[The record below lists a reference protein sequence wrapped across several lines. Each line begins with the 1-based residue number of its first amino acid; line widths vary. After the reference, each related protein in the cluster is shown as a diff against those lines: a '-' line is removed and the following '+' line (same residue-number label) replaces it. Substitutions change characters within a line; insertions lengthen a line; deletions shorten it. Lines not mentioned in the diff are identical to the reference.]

1 MLDRLL
7 DHKADEHFF
16 EEVHAPIFYLC
27 IDLLRQNIEKVSQLI
42 GVVDPEK
49 VRKRSRNEH
58 LERDEIALAKLVM
71 KEGEKP
77 GKFLLP
83 HGIIL
88 LEFGPYRIFMEG
100 NPEGIQNQRPLGI
113 MELSVDHAEP
123 VLIDVDPLASA
134 APFLELRER
143 LVGEW
148 PHRFPPEL
156 LGVID
161 DRPIE
166 SVLNPKDDEQRGVQE
181 HEQ

>member
-27 IDLLRQNIEKVSQLI
+27 IELLMRNIEKVSQLL
-42 GVVDPEK
+42 GVVEPEK
-49 VRKRSRNEH
+49 VRKSSRHEH
-58 LERDEIALAKLVM
+58 LERDEIAFAKLVM

-100 NPEGIQNQRPLGI
+100 NPKGIQNQRPLGI
-113 MELSVDHAEP
+113 MELSV
-123 VLIDVDPLASA
+123 IDVQTTPQ
-134 APFLELRER
+134 LRHSHGMFWEQALTVAQIRIAQR
-143 LVGEW
+143 L
-148 PHRFPPEL
+148 L
-156 LGVID
+156 
-161 DRPIE
+161 
-166 SVLNPKDDEQRGVQE
+166 
-181 HEQ
+181 

>member
-27 IDLLRQNIEKVSQLI
+27 IELLMRNIEKVSQLL
-42 GVVDPEK
+42 GVVEPEK
-49 VRKRSRNEH
+49 GRKSSRHEH

-88 LEFGPYRIFMEG
+88 LKFGPYRIFMEG

-113 MELSVDHAEP
+113 MELSVDRFDFSGASG
-123 VLIDVDPLASA
+123 LIKHNPIDDAYASA
-134 APFLELRER
+134 ICWLKVSNNCE
-143 LVGEW
+143 
-148 PHRFPPEL
+148 
-156 LGVID
+156 
-161 DRPIE
+161 
-166 SVLNPKDDEQRGVQE
+166 
-181 HEQ
+181 

>member
-27 IDLLRQNIEKVSQLI
+27 IELLRRNIEKVRQLL
-42 GVVDPEK
+42 GVVEPEK
-49 VRKRSRNEH
+49 VRKSSRHEH

-88 LEFGPYRIFMEG
+88 LELGPYRIFMEG
-100 NPEGIQNQRPLGI
+100 NPEGIQNQRPLGS
-113 MELSVDHAEP
+113 MELSA
-123 VLIDVDPLASA
+123 
-134 APFLELRER
+134 R
-143 LVGEW
+143 LLCFAISGVSMI
-148 PHRFPPEL
+148 L
-156 LGVID
+156 LG
-161 DRPIE
+161 PIP
-166 SVLNPKDDEQRGVQE
+166 SSGSKGNISCSFQSWLPLPW
-181 HEQ
+181 

>member
-16 EEVHAPIFYLC
+16 EEVHAPIFDLC
-27 IDLLRQNIEKVSQLI
+27 RELLRRNIEKVSQLL
-42 GVVDPEK
+42 GVVEPEK
-49 VRKRSRNEH
+49 VRKRSRHEH
-58 LERDEIALAKLVM
+58 LERDAIALAKLVM

-113 MELSVDHAEP
+113 MELSVFNNPKHLVAF
-123 VLIDVDPLASA
+123 PLATGGDFGLPTAS
-134 APFLELRER
+134 
-143 LVGEW
+143 
-148 PHRFPPEL
+148 
-156 LGVID
+156 
-161 DRPIE
+161 RPCIT
-166 SVLNPKDDEQRGVQE
+166 
-181 HEQ
+181 

>member
-16 EEVHAPIFYLC
+16 EEVHAPIFDLC
-27 IDLLRQNIEKVSQLI
+27 IELLRRNMEKVSQLL
-42 GVVDPEK
+42 GVVEPEK
-49 VRKRSRNEH
+49 VRKSSRHEH
-58 LERDEIALAKLVM
+58 LERDEMALAKLVM

-113 MELSVDHAEP
+113 MELSVFQPEC
-123 VLIDVDPLASA
+123 
-134 APFLELRER
+134 
-143 LVGEW
+143 LVIGKDQINPSFVGIT
-148 PHRFPPEL
+148 PHFCPSY
-156 LGVID
+156 ITH
-161 DRPIE
+161 I
-166 SVLNPKDDEQRGVQE
+166 
-181 HEQ
+181 

>member
-27 IDLLRQNIEKVSQLI
+27 RELLMRNIEKVSQLL
-42 GVVDPEK
+42 GVVEPEK
-49 VRKRSRNEH
+49 VRKSSRHEH
-58 LERDEIALAKLVM
+58 LERDEIAFAKLVM

-113 MELSVDHAEP
+113 MELSVNNLLD
-123 VLIDVDPLASA
+123 VLNIVAQR
-134 APFLELRER
+134 LELCE
-143 LVGEW
+143 
-148 PHRFPPEL
+148 HRRML
-156 LGVID
+156 LGQIFGQ
-161 DRPIE
+161 
-166 SVLNPKDDEQRGVQE
+166 LDEIAGDLLPFRITREVVT
-181 HEQ
+181 

>member
-27 IDLLRQNIEKVSQLI
+27 IELLMRNIEKVSQLL
-42 GVVDPEK
+42 GVVEPEK
-49 VRKRSRNEH
+49 VRKSSRHEH
-58 LERDEIALAKLVM
+58 LERDEIAFAKLVM

-83 HGIIL
+83 HGMIL

-113 MELSVDHAEP
+113 MELSVTRGYR
-123 VLIDVDPLASA
+123 ASR
-134 APFLELRER
+134 FC
-143 LVGEW
+143 
-148 PHRFPPEL
+148 PHE
-156 LGVID
+156 
-161 DRPIE
+161 
-166 SVLNPKDDEQRGVQE
+166 EQSENASITDYRGSRRKALQ
-181 HEQ
+181 

>member
-27 IDLLRQNIEKVSQLI
+27 IELLRRNIEKVSQLL
-42 GVVDPEK
+42 GVVEPEK

-113 MELSVDHAEP
+113 MELSERKRLSLHEWMPMLPWP
-123 VLIDVDPLASA
+123 VCPLAGH
-134 APFLELRER
+134 APLGQNVVVESM
-143 LVGEW
+143 LVSSESRWGTYQEEYTW
-148 PHRFPPEL
+148 T
-156 LGVID
+156 
-161 DRPIE
+161 PIFITCE
-166 SVLNPKDDEQRGVQE
+166 PY
-181 HEQ
+181 H

>member
-27 IDLLRQNIEKVSQLI
+27 RELLRRNIEKVSQLL
-42 GVVDPEK
+42 GVVEPEK
-49 VRKRSRNEH
+49 VRKSSRHEH

-113 MELSVDHAEP
+113 MELSV
-123 VLIDVDPLASA
+123 
-134 APFLELRER
+134 FLEAPLP
-143 LVGEW
+143 LHLHAGI
-148 PHRFPPEL
+148 P
-156 LGVID
+156 VIAEGD
-161 DRPIE
+161 DSGFLTGIPRHHHPIGYRQIPSDRK
-166 SVLNPKDDEQRGVQE
+166 SVV
-181 HEQ
+181 